1 MQWRQTIV
9 NSYEHCKVVK
19 DGLNGN
25 RVIDEQ
31 TLDSLAVLTERLE
44 RVKKLGPVFSDVAF
58 SEAIQKLT
66 KQDLPLVAC

>member
-1 MQWRQTIV
+1 V

-19 DGLNGN
+19 DGLDGN

-31 TLDSLAVLTERLE
+31 TFDSLAVLAERLE
-44 RVKKLGPVFSDVAF
+44 QVKKLGPAFSDVAF
-58 SEAIQKLT
+58 SEAVQKLI

>member
-1 MQWRQTIV
+1 MEANIV

-19 DGLNGN
+19 DGLDGN
-25 RVIDEQ
+25 RLIDEQ
-31 TLDSLAVLTERLE
+31 TFDSLAVLTERLE

-58 SEAIQKLT
+58 SKAVQKLT

>member
-1 MQWRQTIV
+1 M
-9 NSYEHCKVVK
+9 NSYEHCKVAK
-19 DGLNGN
+19 DSLDGN

-31 TLDSLAVLTERLE
+31 TFDSLAILTERLE

-58 SEAIQKLT
+58 SEAIQKLI